1 MHVGARR
8 ENYICCRTG
17 GVLSQAKIV
26 KFGIP
31 E

>member
-8 ENYICCRTG
+8 ENYICCGTG

-26 KFGIP
+26 RFGML